1 VAISAQDVL
10 SPKGKIIPQ
19 VIWPG
24 LGPEAV
30 DTKIRA
36 FIQDAD
42 EQGAED
48 AADPDASRKIWVY
61 YRAKAEQVERLL
73 GTPSTATD
81 SDEGSRSY
89 TDAQIQS
96 LIAERDALL
105 EEFDDSIVE
114 EEDED
119 EYGTIQSYR

>member
-1 VAISAQDVL
+1 VAISSNDVL
-10 SPKGKIIPQ
+10 SPKGLIIPQ

-24 LGPEAV
+24 LGTEAV

-36 FIQDAD
+36 FIQDA
-42 EQGAED
+42 EERSED
-48 AADPDASRKIWVY
+48 ADDPDASAKVWVY

-73 GTPSTATD
+73 GTPASATD
-81 SDEGSRSY
+81 SDEGSRQY
-89 TDAQIQS
+89 TDAQIQT

-105 EEFDDSIVE
+105 EEFEDSLVE

>member
-10 SPKGKIIPQ
+10 SPKGLIIPQ

-36 FIQDAD
+36 FIQDA
-42 EQGAED
+42 EERSED
-48 AADPDASRKIWVY
+48 ADDPDTSARTWVY
-61 YRAKAEQVERLL
+61 YRAKAEQVERML
-73 GTPSTATD
+73 GTPASATD
-81 SDEGSRSY
+81 SDEGSRQY
-89 TDAQIQS
+89 TDAQIQT

-105 EEFDDSIVE
+105 EEFEDSLVE